1 MAAHQ
6 SAKKSILSL
15 IAFVIID
22 ALKFWAD
29 KTKQNPSLLV
39 ELSMKS
45 APEKSTTRK
54 MESDAKR
61 NRIGGWQ

>member
-29 KTKQNPSLLV
+29 KTKQNLSLLG

-45 APEKSTTRK
+45 VPEKSTTRK
-54 MESDAKR
+54 MESDTKR